1 MTTLTARRDL
11 DVDPTTRTE
20 CLELLLAADD
30 AGRTMSTSEL
40 ASRVATRDPRA
51 VGAVVDELV
60 RDGALTG
67 APEALALTGSGREV
81 ARSVV
86 RKHMLAERL
95 LRDVIG
101 LDWSDVHRQARLWE
115 LVISDEI
122 EAKLVELMDDPGT
135 CPHGNPMPGSPNRPD
150 QSDAIL
156 LAEAGEGPFQVVRIG
171 EELEEDDEALRLLER
186 AGLTPGAAGE
196 VLAIRDGD
204 LEVAGSVADAVVP
217 AHVARQTF
225 VRR

>member
-1 MTTLTARRDL
+1 MTTLTTRDDL
-11 DVDPTTRTE
+11 AVDPTTRTE
-20 CLELLLAADD
+20 CLELLLAADE

-40 ASRVATRDPRA
+40 ASRVATEDPRA

-60 RDGALTG
+60 REDALTG
-67 APEALALTGSGREV
+67 APEALALTAPGREL
-81 ARSVV
+81 ARSTV

-101 LDWSDVHRQARLWE
+101 LDWSDVHRQARRWE
-115 LVISDEI
+115 TVISDEI

-135 CPHGNPMPGSPNRPD
+135 CPHGNPMPGSGNRPD

-156 LAEAGEGPFQVVRIG
+156 LSEAGEGPFHVVRIA
-171 EELEEDDEALRLLER
+171 EELEEDDDALRLLER

-196 VLAIRDGD
+196 VLASGPDG
-204 LEVAGSVADAVVP
+204 LEVAGSIADAVVP

>member
-204 LEVAGSVADAVVP
+204 LEVAGSVADAIVP

>member
-30 AGRTMSTSEL
+30 AERTMSTSEL
-40 ASRVATRDPRA
+40 ASRVATRDARA
-51 VGAVVDELV
+51 VGVVVDELV

-67 APEALALTGSGREV
+67 APAALALTGAGREV

-86 RKHMLAERL
+86 RKHMLAECL